1 MAFSRE
7 ALDFLAENRLR
18 DSRDWF
24 KAHKGDYER
33 LVLAP
38 MQELVVRLT
47 PVMRAIDP
55 QLICEPRVGRSI
67 SRIYRD
73 TRFSRD
79 KSIYRANV
87 WCIFIRDK
95 QLWEGPPAFYADIS
109 PAGYSYGCGYYQAS
123 AASMAIIREMVLA
136 GDRTFR
142 AAAAALRAQPA
153 FALEGG
159 ALQAQQISGAAGGGA
174 RLARPQEHRRLRRG
188 ERSRAAVLRPL
199 RGAGG
204 ARSGRPGAVLSVL
217 DDRRKPPSAAGAGR
231 GLRPRPL
238 LRTLSGRGRGL

>member
-153 FALEGG
+153 FALEGERYKRSKYPERPAEERDWLDRKSIG
-159 ALQAQQISGAAGGGA
+159 A
-174 RLARPQEHRRLRRG
+174 
-188 ERSRAAVLRPL
+188 
-199 RGAGG
+199 
-204 ARSGRPGAVLSVL
+204 
-217 DDRRKPPSAAGAGR
+217 SAAGSDLGLLCSDRFAEQAARDLAGLAPFYR
-231 GLRPRPL
+231 FLMIVESRRPRPEQAEGFAPDPFC
-238 LRTLSGRGRGL
+238 GR